1 VRLGDGA
8 VASRARLVAPSERG
22 QAAVELVA
30 VLPLVGVLAALAWQ
44 AVVAGHAAWAATAA
58 ARAAARAAAV
68 GEDAVAVAR
77 RRLGPALAADA
88 SVGTADDGRVTV
100 SVAVPRVLAGL
111 SLGRVSGESSFRPQ
125 DGS

>member
-1 VRLGDGA
+1 MPLAHPRP
-8 VASRARLVAPSERG
+8 SRRRAGPREHG

-30 VLPLVGVLAALAWQ
+30 VLPILGVLVALAWQ

-68 GEDAVAVAR
+68 GEDAAVVAR
-77 RRLGPALAADA
+77 RRLGPALAAGA
-88 SVGTADDGRVTV
+88 SVSTAADGRVRV
-100 SVAVPRVLAGL
+100 SVVVPRVLAGL
-111 SLGRVSGESSFRPQ
+111 ALGHVSGESSFRPQ